1 MFYNSNSTSI
11 NTHEASARI
20 NHDLAVDSLSY
31 TVGFSSRSISFDKSE
46 AYLIDDRL
54 KEIRSFSV
62 GFLYIKKM
70 NEFWS
75 GIVSFQ
81 PKLISNFENNITIKD
96 IQPIFFIG
104 LSKQTGSEK
113 ASLLKFGIH
122 YSDFF
127 GKPSFIPDISFK
139 SFISKKI
146 AYTIGFPTTEVVYK
160 IDNKN
165 TLKAA
170 VSSNSFYTKLNGAHY
185 MQKEL
190 NNNLIKVIDLQV
202 RNFNAG
208 FEYNFMTDANW
219 GFNINLN
226 HSFSNDIKLLD
237 QNDND
242 IKIDFNNG
250 INFSMGFKYNLN
262 FK

>member
-11 NTHEASARI
+11 NKHETSAKI

-31 TVGFSSRSISFDKSE
+31 TVDFSSRSISFDKSE
-46 AYLIDDRL
+46 TYLIDERL
-54 KEIRSFSV
+54 NEIRSFSL
-62 GFLYIKKM
+62 GFSYLKKM
-70 NEFWS
+70 GKLWS

-104 LSKQTGSEK
+104 FSKQTGLEK
-113 ASLLKFGIH
+113 TSLLKFGIH

-127 GKPSFIPDISFK
+127 GKPSFIPDISFNGV
-139 SFISKKI
+139 FSKKI
-146 AYTIGFPTTEVVYK
+146 TYSIGFPLSEVAYK
-160 IDNKN
+160 INTKN
-165 TLKAA
+165 TLKAV

-190 NNNLIKVIDLQV
+190 NNDLIKVIDLQV

-237 QNDND
+237 QNDNE
-242 IKIDFNNG
+242 IKIGFDDG

>member
-11 NTHEASARI
+11 NKHEVSAKI

-31 TVGFSSRSISFDKSE
+31 KVSFSSRSISLDKNE

-54 KEIRSFSV
+54 NEIKSFSL

-70 NEFWS
+70 GKLWS
-75 GIVSFQ
+75 GILSFQ
-81 PKLISNFENNITIKD
+81 PKLISNFENNINIKD

-104 LSKQTGSEK
+104 FSKQTGLEK

-122 YSDFF
+122 YSDFL
-127 GKPSFIPDISFK
+127 GKPSFIPDISFTGV
-139 SFISKKI
+139 FSKKI
-146 AYTIGFPTTEVVYK
+146 RYTIGFPLSEVVYK
-160 IDNKN
+160 INDKN
-165 TLKAA
+165 SLKTA

-190 NNNLIKVIDLQV
+190 DSELIKVIDLQV
-202 RNFNAG
+202 RNINAG
-208 FEYNFMTDANW
+208 FEYNFMSDANW

-226 HSFSNDIKLLD
+226 HSFSNDIKLSD
-237 QNDND
+237 QNDNS
-242 IKIDFNNG
+242 IKVDFKDG